1 MLQELSTK
9 MFDRYTRS
17 TACVYFWWVIKNY
30 LNQNKG
36 IIRIRAWPIK
46 SVSHWVVPETGGY
59 GLWDWLN
66 KTFLRRSRVST
77 RGIKLIYRP
86 SVNVD
91 YELIDKVATEKGRD
105 SPLENRSKGLV
116 WIQASA
122 CCMAQSCT
130 CQSRYTF
137 RCLYNT
143 SLIQFIPLRKRCYSE
158 TKIFRK
164 IQKNC
169 CALNIKNV
177 LDKTSKT
184 YDTLCRECWTKWFQV
199 VLINSW

>member
-1 MLQELSTK
+1 M
-9 MFDRYTRS
+9 
-17 TACVYFWWVIKNY
+17 
-30 LNQNKG
+30 
-36 IIRIRAWPIK
+36 
-46 SVSHWVVPETGGY
+46 VPETGGY

-91 YELIDKVATEKGRD
+91 YELIDKAATEKGRD

-116 WIQASA
+116 STQASGF
-122 CCMAQSCT
+122 CMAQSCT

-143 SLIQFIPLRKRCYSE
+143 SLIQFICLRKIQRCYSE
-158 TKIFRK
+158 TQIFRK
-164 IQKNC
+164 IHKNC
-169 CALNIKNV
+169 CALNIKNF

-184 YDTLCRECWTKWFQV
+184 
-199 VLINSW
+199 

>member
-1 MLQELSTK
+1 MLQVLSTNI
-9 MFDRYTRS
+9 FDRHTRS

-77 RGIKLIYRP
+77 RGIKLIYRRR
-86 SVNVD
+86 ST
-91 YELIDKVATEKGRD
+91 LIMNWLTRPLQKKDETVLLKTGRKDWCRYRLLD
-105 SPLENRSKGLV
+105 SAWHS
-116 WIQASA
+116 
-122 CCMAQSCT
+122 
-130 CQSRYTF
+130 
-137 RCLYNT
+137 CLYNT
-143 SLIQFIPLRKRCYSE
+143 SLIQFICLRKIQ
-158 TKIFRK
+158 TQIFRK
-164 IQKNC
+164 IHKNC
-169 CALNIKNV
+169 CALNIKNF

-184 YDTLCRECWTKWFQV
+184 
-199 VLINSW
+199 

>member
-1 MLQELSTK
+1 MLQVLSTNI
-9 MFDRYTRS
+9 FDRHTRS

-86 SVNVD
+86 WVNVD
-91 YELIDKVATEKGRD
+91 YELINKAATEKGRD

-116 WIQASA
+116 SIQASA
-122 CCMAQSCT
+122 CCIAQSCT

-143 SLIQFIPLRKRCYSE
+143 SLIQFISLRKIQRCYSE
-158 TKIFRK
+158 TRIFRK

-169 CALNIKNV
+169 CALNIKNF

-184 YDTLCRECWTKWFQV
+184 
-199 VLINSW
+199 

>member
-1 MLQELSTK
+1 MNIFLMIACLIKEHLAHIATNI
-9 MFDRYTRS
+9 FDRHTRS

-91 YELIDKVATEKGRD
+91 YELINKAATEKGRD

-116 WIQASA
+116 SIQASGF
-122 CCMAQSCT
+122 CMAQLFIQYKSH
-130 CQSRYTF
+130 SVHMLKKNSKMLF
-137 RCLYNT
+137 RNT
-143 SLIQFIPLRKRCYSE
+143 
-158 TKIFRK
+158 
-164 IQKNC
+164 
-169 CALNIKNV
+169 NI
-177 LDKTSKT
+177 
-184 YDTLCRECWTKWFQV
+184 
-199 VLINSW
+199 